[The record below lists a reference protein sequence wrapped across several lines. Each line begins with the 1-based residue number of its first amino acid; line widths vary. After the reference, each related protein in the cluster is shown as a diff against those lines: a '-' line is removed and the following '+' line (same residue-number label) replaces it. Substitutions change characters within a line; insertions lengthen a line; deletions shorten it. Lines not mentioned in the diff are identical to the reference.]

1 MPVRDG
7 SLHGGAAPKAR
18 FIMLISILALASQR
32 EWMADSI
39 MDEHTILMLILTARG
54 QALSRQAEALIWMWD
69 EAAGKETG
77 EAHAGSAADRGL
89 PCPVRV
95 HMSIP

>member
-39 MDEHTILMLILTARG
+39 MDEHTVLKLMLTARG
-54 QALSRQAEALIWMWD
+54 HTLLGQAEALIWM
-69 EAAGKETG
+69 
-77 EAHAGSAADRGL
+77 
-89 PCPVRV
+89 
-95 HMSIP
+95 

>member
-7 SLHGGAAPKAR
+7 SLHGGAAPKAC
-18 FIMLISILALASQR
+18 FIMLISILVVASQR

-54 QALSRQAEALIWMWD
+54 QALLGQAEALIWM
-69 EAAGKETG
+69 
-77 EAHAGSAADRGL
+77 
-89 PCPVRV
+89 
-95 HMSIP
+95 